1 MNSQDKL
8 IYFKN
13 TLSAPISIKQLT
25 TMDYELVATKLFAP
39 AQINNLKYKMLL
51 VFKSLLK
58 YKLWKYELH
67 KDLDGSCMALGEKVC
82 LNLSFIIA
90 ARQMLT
96 ITKLLDYDVAMG
108 ILDSELQLGLN
119 EYLDNQ

>member
-1 MNSQDKL
+1 
-8 IYFKN
+8 
-13 TLSAPISIKQLT
+13 
-25 TMDYELVATKLFAP
+25 MDYELVARHLFAP

-90 ARQMLT
+90 ARRMLN
-96 ITKLLDYDVAMG
+96 ITEPFDYDVAMG

-119 EYLDNQ
+119 EYLDNP